1 MASKKK
7 AEPLFQV
14 PATITKIGTMA
25 DRSFRLQVD
34 TERELAP
41 AEATLLF
48 SLNSQS
54 GFFLFKGTEFVQ
66 SDLENIPDYKPE
78 MKEEK
83 SPSQRLR
90 AVLYRLWEQSGKIG
104 DFELFYK
111 TRMDRLI
118 DQIKEKLT

>member
-1 MASKKK
+1 MAKKK
-7 AEPLFQV
+7 ETPLFQV
-14 PATITKIGTMA
+14 PATITKITTMA

-34 TERELAP
+34 TERELTP

-48 SLNSQS
+48 SLNSNS
-54 GFFLFKGTEFVQ
+54 GYFLFKPEVFVV
-66 SDLENIPDYKPE
+66 DDVEEIPEYKPE
-78 MKEEK
+78 EKSEK

-104 DFELFYK
+104 DFELFYR

-118 DQIKEKLT
+118 DQIKERLT